1 MAFVVRKIPFESV
14 TDTSGL
20 LACLERGD
28 FTGEQ
33 IVAMVG
39 KTEGNG
45 GVNDFSRILA
55 DRVLRDFLVEHGGR
69 TREAALEVPVV
80 WSGGCDGIIAPH
92 MTVFAEVPDAGD
104 EASEELR
111 LTVGIAMSETIL
123 PEEIGRMPM
132 VDKVAAGVRIAMERA
147 GITDPADVH
156 YVQTKTPLLTME
168 RINDARSR
176 GRDVVS
182 EDTLETMSISNATAA
197 LGIAVAL
204 GEITDLREE
213 QIAKDLDVYSSVASC
228 SSGVELAEAQI
239 ILVGNRTGIGGDFRV
254 GHDVMNDML
263 DIDGIYRAIGAAGLD
278 LPERP
283 NASDLGDAVVNCFI
297 KCETDPTGRLRGR
310 RLVSLNDSD
319 IDHTHHTKAAVGA
332 VAALASGD
340 PATFCSVAALQS
352 GPAGGGMVAAI
363 IDTTKVPS

>member
-1 MAFVVRKIPFESV
+1 MPFIVRKIPFESV

-20 LACLERGD
+20 LQCIERGD

-33 IVAMVG
+33 IVAIVG

-69 TREAALEVPVV
+69 TRAQSREVPVV
-80 WSGGCDGIIAPH
+80 WSGGCDGVIAPH
-92 MTVFAEVPDAGD
+92 MTVFAEVPGGTPTD
-104 EASEELR
+104 EPR

-123 PEEIGRMPM
+123 PEEIGRMAM
-132 VDKVAAGVRIAMERA
+132 VEKVAAGVRVAMERA
-147 GITDPADVH
+147 GIDDPADVH

-168 RINDARSR
+168 RINDAKSR
-176 GRDVVS
+176 GFDVVN

-197 LGIAVAL
+197 LGIALAL
-204 GEITDLREE
+204 GEITELRED
-213 QIAKDLDVYSSVASC
+213 QIASDLDVYSSVASC

-239 ILVGNRTGIGGDFRV
+239 ILVGNRRGVGGDFRV
-254 GHDVMNDML
+254 GHDVMRDML
-263 DIDGIYRAIGAAGLD
+263 DIDGIYRAIANAGMT
-278 LPERP
+278 LPDRP
-283 NASDLGDAVVNCFI
+283 RSSDLGDAVVNCFI
-297 KCETDPTGRLRGR
+297 KCETNPTGRLRGR

-332 VAALASGD
+332 VAALATGD

-363 IDTTKVPS
+363 VDTSKLPT